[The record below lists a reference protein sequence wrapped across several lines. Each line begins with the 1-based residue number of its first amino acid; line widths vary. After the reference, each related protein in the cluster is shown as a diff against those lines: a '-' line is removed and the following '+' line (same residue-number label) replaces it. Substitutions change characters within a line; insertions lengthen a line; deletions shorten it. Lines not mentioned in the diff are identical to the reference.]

1 MVDVEEKQ
9 IKNSEGNLKFIHATK
24 DDDIYRIGYC
34 LPIDTLYKLNN
45 TEIFNK
51 ERTIR
56 KFFIVFGNANDSNYF
71 YCNFKAN
78 CVGFLIISCLSINI
92 SHPATRYV

>member
-45 TEIFNK
+45 TEFCYKEKHK
-51 ERTIR
+51 ERFSLYLVTQTKQTI
-56 KFFIVFGNANDSNYF
+56 SNVVS
-71 YCNFKAN
+71 K
-78 CVGFLIISCLSINI
+78 INV
-92 SHPATRYV
+92 SDYPYYV